1 VADPRGLTLLIV
13 DDHAGFRSFARA
25 LLEADGFVV
34 LGEAV
39 DGRSAVESARALG
52 PDAVLLDVALP
63 DVDGFVV
70 CERILA
76 DMHPPTTPARRPV
89 VVLTSS
95 RDASAFRSRLAAS
108 GAHGF
113 IAKQDLS
120 GAALAELLHRR
131 QPS

>member
-1 VADPRGLTLLIV
+1 MLIV
-13 DDHAGFRSFARA
+13 DDHAGFRGFARA

-39 DGRSAVESARALG
+39 DGRTAVESARALR
-52 PDAVLLDVALP
+52 PDVVLLDVALP

-76 DMHPPTTPARRPV
+76 DLDPPTTSAQAPV
-89 VVLTSS
+89 VVLTST
-95 RDASAFRSRLAAS
+95 RHTSAFTSRLVTSKAR
-108 GAHGF
+108 GF

-120 GAALAELLHRR
+120 GAALAELVNREQL
-131 QPS
+131 S